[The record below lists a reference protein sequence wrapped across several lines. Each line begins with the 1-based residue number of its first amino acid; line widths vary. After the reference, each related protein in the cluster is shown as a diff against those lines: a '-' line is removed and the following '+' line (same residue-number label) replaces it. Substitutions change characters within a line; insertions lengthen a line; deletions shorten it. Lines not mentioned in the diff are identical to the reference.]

1 MTLTEVEG
9 IYSVYR
15 FAPGT
20 RVPSCLLDT
29 DSFISITRTADEL
42 SVVCEGGLSLDQMAE
57 ESGWSVL
64 KVEGP
69 LDFGMTGVVA
79 SITGPLGAASISVFV
94 ISTYD
99 TDYLLVKRDRLA
111 RAATVLRGA
120 DFTVLLL

>member
-1 MTLTEVEG
+1 
-9 IYSVYR
+9 
-15 FAPGT
+15 
-20 RVPSCLLDT
+20 
-29 DSFISITRTADEL
+29 
-42 SVVCEGGLSLDQMAE
+42 
-57 ESGWSVL
+57 VL

-99 TDYLLVKRDRLA
+99 TDYLLVKNEKLA

-120 DFTVLLL
+120 GFTVLLL